1 MSLKIGPDN
10 KKDQRFIAM
19 RKICTAQKMLLI
31 KNYFDNTAGGF

>member
-10 KKDQRFIAM
+10 KKDQRLAM